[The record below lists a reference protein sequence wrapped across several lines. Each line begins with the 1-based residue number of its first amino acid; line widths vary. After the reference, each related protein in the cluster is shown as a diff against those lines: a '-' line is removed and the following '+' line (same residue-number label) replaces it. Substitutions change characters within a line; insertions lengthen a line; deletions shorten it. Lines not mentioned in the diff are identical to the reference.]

1 MLLVAYVA
9 DTERKVTFIYLF
21 SETMGF
27 FFVFMANN
35 IYLLEFAVFRTK
47 QRMYVGIKYFFII

>member
-27 FFVFMANN
+27 FFCF
-35 IYLLEFAVFRTK
+35 YGK
-47 QRMYVGIKYFFII
+47 QYISAGVCSV